1 MKTTKPGSLQSQL
14 IALVLGTVLAIFILI
29 ASLTWLDA
37 SHEIDEILD
46 SHLTQAASL
55 LVVQEANEVGENEQQ
70 IDAPILHRYAQKT
83 LFQVFHEGKLSLRS
97 ANAPVTPIQAID
109 QHFTAGF
116 STIQIG
122 QDAWRVFATDGA
134 ENDIKVFVAEKIE
147 TRASILQAVFRSM
160 LVPLGLALPALGLA
174 IWWAIRRGMR
184 PLRELSLSLQQ
195 RKAGSLEPLP
205 TEHCNIEILPMIKA
219 LNDLFQRTNDLHKA
233 EQRFTADA
241 AHELRTPIAA
251 LRTQAQVALA
261 ETDPVLQKRALQ
273 NTLAACDR
281 ASRLVDQLLT
291 LAKLEN
297 QAQVEMHACHLSQLI
312 KQCMADLAPRAIHKQ
327 QQLGFDYDEAIADEI
342 SANEVLL
349 SVLFRNLIDN
359 AIRYSP
365 TQAVINIRLSSDNDN
380 LLVVIEDSGKGM
392 DQSAIQRLGERF
404 FRVTEQEES
413 GSGLGWSIVHR
424 IAQVHLLA
432 IRIKPSK
439 DLGGLAVTIHFPH
452 QVNQTSESLS

>member
-1 MKTTKPGSLQSQL
+1 MKTSKPSSLQAQL
-14 IALVLGTVLAIFILI
+14 ITLVLCTVLGIFMVV

-55 LVVQEANEVGENEQQ
+55 LVVQEANDFGENEHQ

-97 ANAPVTPIQAID
+97 ANAPSTPILAID
-109 QHFTAGF
+109 RNFTAGF

-134 ENDIKVFVAEKIE
+134 ENDIKVFVAEKLE
-147 TRASILQAVFRSM
+147 TRASILQAVFRSI
-160 LVPLGLALPALGLA
+160 LLPLGLALPTLGFA

-184 PLRELSLSLQQ
+184 PLRLLSLSLQQ

-205 TEHCNIEILPMIKA
+205 TNNCNIEILPMLNA
-219 LNDLFQRTNDLHKA
+219 LNDLFKRTSELHQA

-251 LRTQAQVALA
+251 LRAQAQVAMA
-261 ETDPVLQKRALQ
+261 ETDPIKQQRALQ
-273 NTLAACDR
+273 NTLAGCDR

-297 QAQVEMHACHLSQLI
+297 QTSVELQDCHLIQI
-312 KQCMADLAPRAIHKQ
+312 IQQCLADLAPRAIQKQ
-327 QQLGFDYDEAIADEI
+327 QELGFDYDEKLSDQVQ
-342 SANEVLL
+342 ANPVLL
-349 SVLFRNLIDN
+349 AVLFRNLIDN

-365 TQAVINIRLSSDNDN
+365 SQARINISLRSQTGG
-380 LLVVIEDSGKGM
+380 LLLLIEDSGQGM
-392 DQSAIQRLGERF
+392 DQAAIARLGERF
-404 FRVTEQEES
+404 FRVADQQEN

-424 IAQVHLLA
+424 IAQAHQLA
-432 IRIKPSK
+432 IRVKPSEQ
-439 DLGGLAVTIHFPH
+439 LGGLAIHIHFP
-452 QVNQTSESLS
+452 NLNN

>member
-1 MKTTKPGSLQSQL
+1 MKTNKPSSLQAQL
-14 IALVLGTVLAIFILI
+14 ITLVLCTVLGIFMVV

-55 LVVQEANEVGENEQQ
+55 LVVQEANDFGENEHQ

-97 ANAPVTPIQAID
+97 ANAPSTPILAID
-109 QHFTAGF
+109 RNFTAGF

-134 ENDIKVFVAEKIE
+134 ENDIKVFVAEKLE
-147 TRASILQAVFRSM
+147 TRASILQAVFRSI
-160 LVPLGLALPALGLA
+160 LLPLGLALPTLGFA
-174 IWWAIRRGMR
+174 IWWAIRRGVR
-184 PLRELSLSLQQ
+184 PLRLLSLSLQQ

-205 TEHCNIEILPMIKA
+205 TNNCNIEILPMLNA
-219 LNDLFQRTNDLHKA
+219 LNDLFKRTSELHQA

-251 LRTQAQVALA
+251 LRAQAQVAMA
-261 ETDPVLQKRALQ
+261 ETDPTQQQRALQ
-273 NTLAACDR
+273 NTLAGCDR

-297 QAQVEMHACHLSQLI
+297 QTSVELQDCHLIQI
-312 KQCMADLAPRAIHKQ
+312 IQQCLADLAPRAIHKQ
-327 QQLGFDYDEAIADEI
+327 QELGFDYDEKLSDQVQ
-342 SANEVLL
+342 ANPVLL
-349 SVLFRNLIDN
+349 AVLFRNLIDN

-365 TQAVINIRLSSDNDN
+365 IHARINISLSSQTRG
-380 LLVVIEDSGKGM
+380 LLLLIEDSGQGM
-392 DQSAIQRLGERF
+392 DQAAIARLGERF
-404 FRVTEQEES
+404 FRVADQQEN

-424 IAQVHLLA
+424 IAQAHQLA
-432 IRIKPSK
+432 IQVKPSEQL
-439 DLGGLAVTIHFPH
+439 DGLAIHIHFP
-452 QVNQTSESLS
+452 NLNN

>member
-1 MKTTKPGSLQSQL
+1 LKTTKPGSLQSQL
-14 IALVLGTVLAIFILI
+14 ITLVLGAVLAIFMLI

-70 IDAPILHRYAQKT
+70 IDAPILHRFAQKT

-97 ANAPVTPIQAID
+97 ANAPDTPIQAID

-116 STIQIG
+116 STITIG
-122 QDAWRVFATDGA
+122 QENWRVFATDGA
-134 ENDIKVFVAEKIE
+134 ENDIKVFVAEKLE

-160 LVPLGLALPALGLA
+160 LVPLGLALPALGIA

-219 LNDLFQRTNDLHKA
+219 LNDLFQRTHDLHKA

-297 QAQVEMHACHLSQLI
+297 QTQVEMHACHLSQLI
-312 KQCMADLAPRAIHKQ
+312 KQCMADLAPRAIQKQ
-327 QQLGFDYDEAIADEI
+327 QQLGFDCDETI
-342 SANEVLL
+342 SDQTYANEVLL
-349 SVLFRNLIDN
+349 AVLFRNLIDN

-365 TQAVINIRLSSDNDN
+365 TLAIINISLSSDGDN

-392 DQSAIQRLGERF
+392 DQSAIEQLGERF
-404 FRVTEQEES
+404 LRVTEEQES
-413 GSGLGWSIVHR
+413 GSGLGWSIVHS
-424 IAQVHLLA
+424 IVQVHQLA
-432 IRIKPSK
+432 IQVKTSK
-439 DLGGLAVTIHFPH
+439 KLGGLAIHIHF
-452 QVNQTSESLS
+452 QNQSHVKT

>member
-1 MKTTKPGSLQSQL
+1 MKTTKPGSLQSEL
-14 IALVLGTVLAIFILI
+14 ISLVLGAVLAIFILI

-55 LVVQEANEVGENEQQ
+55 LVVQEANEVGENDQQ

-83 LFQVFHEGKLSLRS
+83 LFQVFHEGRLSLRS
-97 ANAPVTPIQAID
+97 ANAPATPIQAID

-122 QDAWRVFATDGA
+122 PDAWRVFATDGA

-147 TRASILQAVFRSM
+147 TRSSILQAVFRSM

-174 IWWAIRRGMR
+174 IWWAIRRGIR

-205 TEHCNIEILPMIKA
+205 TEHCNIEILPMLEA
-219 LNDLFQRTNDLHKA
+219 LNDLFQRTNALHKA

-251 LRTQAQVALA
+251 LRTQAQVAMA
-261 ETDPVLQKRALQ
+261 ETDPLLQKHALQ
-273 NTLAACDR
+273 NTVAACDR

-297 QAQVEMHACHLSQLI
+297 QAQVTMQTCHLAQLV
-312 KQCMADLAPRAIHKQ
+312 KQCVADLAPRAIHKQ
-327 QQLGFDYDEAIADEI
+327 QQLGFDFDETIADEVN
-342 SANEVLL
+342 ANEVLL

-365 TQAVINIRLSSDNDN
+365 PLAVINIRLSHDKDN
-380 LLVVIEDSGKGM
+380 LEVVIEDSGKGM
-392 DQSAIQRLGERF
+392 DPNAIKRLGERF
-404 FRVTEQEES
+404 FRVTEQAES

-424 IAQVHLLA
+424 IAQVHQIA
-432 IRIKPSK
+432 IRIAPSS
-439 DLGGLAVTIHFPH
+439 DLGGLAIHLQFKASQSPPAS
-452 QVNQTSESLS
+452 NM